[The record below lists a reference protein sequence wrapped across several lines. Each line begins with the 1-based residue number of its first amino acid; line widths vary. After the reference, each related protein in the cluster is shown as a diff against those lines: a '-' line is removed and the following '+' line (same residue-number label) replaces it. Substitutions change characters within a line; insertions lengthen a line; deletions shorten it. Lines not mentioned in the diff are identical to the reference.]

1 MQLVLDA
8 MSGNDGMSNGH
19 AVLYFTIGYA
29 RAHVSECMF
38 CSDGR
43 YSAKSKSLKST
54 NVGTCFYTSR
64 MLEMTDDASIGM
76 VYTWF
81 SSCTHLRS
89 SNRKAHCIVHF

>member
-8 MSGNDGMSNGH
+8 MSGNDGMSNVH
-19 AVLYFTIGYA
+19 VVVYFTIDSA
-29 RAHVSECMF
+29 RTHVSECMF

-43 YSAKSKSLKST
+43 YSVKSKSLKST
-54 NVGTCFYTSR
+54 NVGTCSYTSH

-81 SSCTHLRS
+81 SSCTHPRV
-89 SNRKAHCIVHF
+89 SNIKAHCIVHF

>member
-8 MSGNDGMSNGH
+8 ISGNDGMSNVH
-19 AVLYFTIGYA
+19 AVLYFTIDCA

-54 NVGTCFYTSR
+54 NVGTCFYTPH
-64 MLEMTDDASIGM
+64 MLEMTDAASIGM

-81 SSCTHLRS
+81 SSCTHPRWA
-89 SNRKAHCIVHF
+89 NRKAR